1 MMVTIITQSLDKKDG
16 ICSKEFSA
24 IKSLKAT
31 KPFLIEYHYLG
42 LNLSLDL
49 FVKVE

>member
-24 IKSLKAT
+24 IKSLQAT
-31 KPFLIEYHYLG
+31 KPFLIDYLRLG
-42 LNLSLDL
+42 LNFSLGL
-49 FVKVE
+49 FVKLK